1 MKALATGAAAMSAL
15 LLPCS
20 VVAKEPGPNIAIT
33 HAALADSARP
43 QARAPGVTPPRE
55 PSVPY
60 MPLAIATSRN
70 LAALGISKDSSVDGE
85 WAGGAFHLAAIRGRS
100 ESVKMAGQNFE
111 YQHFSLMAIGA
122 DTSLD
127 ISDRDTLT
135 LAGSYIAERRRPAFI
150 VGSHRNY
157 RTDER
162 VAALHWT
169 HDNRFD
175 LAGSLFDTGPATTR
189 TAAERIAD
197 IAGGAS
203 RSVAGWGLTA
213 SHYPAGESDR
223 LSVGVE
229 FRDQQDRDV
238 QHRDARIQIFLRQRF

>member
-1 MKALATGAAAMSAL
+1 
-15 LLPCS
+15 
-20 VVAKEPGPNIAIT
+20 
-33 HAALADSARP
+33 
-43 QARAPGVTPPRE
+43 
-55 PSVPY
+55 
-60 MPLAIATSRN
+60 
-70 LAALGISKDSSVDGE
+70 
-85 WAGGAFHLAAIRGRS
+85 
-100 ESVKMAGQNFE
+100 MAGTWRDPPG
-111 YQHFSLMAIGA
+111 IA
-122 DTSLD
+122 DLSP
-127 ISDRDTLT
+127 IH
-135 LAGSYIAERRRPAFI
+135 ERRRPAFI

-197 IAGGAS
+197 IAAGAS

-213 SHYPAGESDR
+213 NCYPAGESDR